1 MQSTM
6 LLGKT
11 LMKTQRWF
19 FLALL
24 AIGCS
29 STVFAVGETSVKKG
43 RYEVLYS
50 VFNTTFL
57 EPETAK
63 AIGVKRAKNLA
74 LINISLRE
82 YLVDGTSIPVGA
94 KKINATWF
102 NLLHKNK
109 MVFKEVKEPDAIYY
123 LAKFKI
129 SNDNEKIIIE
139 AYVTPKGSNAPI
151 KVKFQHH
158 FYLN

>member
-1 MQSTM
+1 MRSIM
-6 LLGKT
+6 SLDKKIMNIRNFLFVG
-11 LMKTQRWF
+11 LM
-19 FLALL
+19 
-24 AIGCS
+24 AISCS
-29 STVFAVGETSVKKG
+29 SSLFAEGETSVRKG

-82 YLVDGTSIPVGA
+82 YMADGTSVPIGA

-139 AYVTPKGSNAPI
+139 ADVTPEGSSEAI

>member
-1 MQSTM
+1 M
-6 LLGKT
+6 LLGEQ
-11 LMKTQRWF
+11 LMKIQRG
-19 FLALL
+19 LLIALL
-24 AIGCS
+24 AISYS
-29 STVFAVGETSVKKG
+29 SVVLAVGETSVKKG

-82 YLVDGTSIPVGA
+82 YLADGTSIPVGA
-94 KKINATWF
+94 KQINATWF

-109 MVFKEVKEPDAIYY
+109 MAFKEVKEPDAIYY

-139 AYVTPKGSNAPI
+139 AYVTPEGSNDPI

>member
-1 MQSTM
+1 MSLDKRTFNFRKWA
-6 LLGKT
+6 LIG
-11 LMKTQRWF
+11 
-19 FLALL
+19 LL
-24 AIGCS
+24 ATSISC
-29 STVFAVGETSVKKG
+29 VALAEGETSVKKG

-63 AIGVKRAKNLA
+63 AINVKRAKNLA

-82 YLVDGTSIPVGA
+82 YLADGSSIPVGA

-109 MVFKEVKEPDAIYY
+109 MVFREVKEPDAIYY

-139 AYVTPKGSNAPI
+139 AYVTPEGSSDEI

>member
-1 MQSTM
+1 MQSAM
-6 LLGKT
+6 LLGKK

-24 AIGCS
+24 AISCS

-139 AYVTPKGSNAPI
+139 AYVTPEGSDAPI

>member
-139 AYVTPKGSNAPI
+139 AYVTPEGSDAPI